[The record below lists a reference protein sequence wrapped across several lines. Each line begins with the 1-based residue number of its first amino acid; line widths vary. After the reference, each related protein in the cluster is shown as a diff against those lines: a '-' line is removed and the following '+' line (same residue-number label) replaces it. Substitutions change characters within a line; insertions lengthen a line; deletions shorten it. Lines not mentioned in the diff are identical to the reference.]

1 MEEAANDLGAG
12 SERWVRDDVEAAP
25 REPKVP
31 GVDSHDR
38 DGVEVAEPGAESADT
53 IGVEFDRDDAMAGR
67 NERSRDRPVTGADI
81 DDESMRWEVGV
92 GDESFSG
99 ACVEPVPPP
108 TGGPGHGTP
117 SRSSSSS

>member
-1 MEEAANDLGAG
+1 M
-12 SERWVRDDVEAAP
+12 EAAP
-25 REPKVP
+25 REPKVA
-31 GVDSHDR
+31 GVGPHDR

-53 IGVEFDRDDAMAGR
+53 VGVEFDRDDAMAGCE
-67 NERSRDRPVTGADI
+67 ERVGDYPITGADV
-81 DDESMRWEVGV
+81 DDESVRWEVGV

-108 TGGPGHGTP
+108 TGGPGHGAP